1 MRGYVGPCLFL
12 TEPRLT
18 IVCHALWR
26 FAATSSPFVARFVL
40 VQIEVRKHGRKR
52 KRRSA
57 TPESGESDSDSRRPP
72 RGRGGRSKRQSSS
85 GHKRSAR
92 VVSDSDEEEERGV
105 DEGQAGAGGFVVDE
119 WVQCESCSKW
129 RRLPGDG
136 SVDTRGV
143 VTCSM
148 LKGWCCGDP
157 EEPEHGG
164 AGGAAGGAATGVVG
178 GATGGTAGGAAGGA
192 AGGSAVKRR
201 RVLEDSD
208 EDEAQLSAAAAAAR
222 SPRKAHKGREES
234 KEERRIRRA
243 REEALRELD
252 LPMRGVAN
260 GRASD
265 EDGSSP
271 RASRSSATKGRGGDE
286 GGSLESPGAYK
297 FRARRAERGGEEPES
312 SQAQW
317 RAELKA
323 RNRAMLAETVEAK
336 RPSSGAKV
344 VVLTDDEEEG
354 SIQDFIVE
362 DSDGEADNWQ
372 DKVGASRDDDDDD
385 ARLPRR
391 AGAEEGGADR
401 AGPLEPAGPDDAI
414 FAAAAAGDAEAV
426 RAVLRR
432 TPGKARL
439 RQNGRAVLH
448 EAARFGQTGCVKEL
462 VAAGADVNGREDSA
476 GMTPLLL
483 ALQDRHVDTAL

>member
-1 MRGYVGPCLFL
+1 
-12 TEPRLT
+12 
-18 IVCHALWR
+18 
-26 FAATSSPFVARFVL
+26 
-40 VQIEVRKHGRKR
+40 
-52 KRRSA
+52 
-57 TPESGESDSDSRRPP
+57 
-72 RGRGGRSKRQSSS
+72 
-85 GHKRSAR
+85 
-92 VVSDSDEEEERGV
+92 
-105 DEGQAGAGGFVVDE
+105 
-119 WVQCESCSKW
+119 
-129 RRLPGDG
+129 
-136 SVDTRGV
+136 
-143 VTCSM
+143 M

-164 AGGAAGGAATGVVG
+164 AGGAAGGAATGVV
-178 GATGGTAGGAAGGA
+178 GGAAGGA

-252 LPMRGVAN
+252 LPMGGAAN
-260 GRASD
+260 GLASD

-271 RASRSSATKGRGGDE
+271 RASRCSAKKGRGR
-286 GGSLESPGAYK
+286 GGEQGESLESPGAYR
-297 FRARRAERGGEEPES
+297 FRARRAEREAEEPES

-344 VVLTDDEEEG
+344 VVLTDEEEEG

-391 AGAEEGGADR
+391 AGAEDEGSDR
-401 AGPLEPAGPDDAI
+401 AGPLEQAGPDDAI
-414 FAAAAAGDAEAV
+414 FAAAAAGDAEEV

-432 TPGKARL
+432 TPAKARL